1 VKNVPQPSRRILS
14 MEVSITPK
22 MDQWIAEKVN
32 SGLYRSSDEV
42 ILEGL
47 RLLMHQEEQRLAL
60 TEDLRQE
67 ILVGLRQL
75 DSGKSAVFDSD
86 VVNKI
91 KEEGRK
97 RLGG

>member
-1 VKNVPQPSRRILS
+1 
-14 MEVSITPK
+14 
-22 MDQWIAEKVN
+22 
-32 SGLYRSSDEV
+32 
-42 ILEGL
+42 
-47 RLLMHQEEQRLAL
+47 MHQEEQRLAL

>member
-1 VKNVPQPSRRILS
+1 

-22 MDQWIAEKVN
+22 MDQWISEKVN

-47 RLLMHQEEQRLAL
+47 RLLMRQEEQRLAM

-67 ILVGLRQL
+67 ILGGIRQL
-75 DSGKSAVFDSD
+75 RFG
-86 VVNKI
+86 
-91 KEEGRK
+91 
-97 RLGG
+97 